1 MKSIEKISEVY
12 AKGENYELE
21 SYFYSII
28 KDAFY
33 DGVQEA
39 QKFFSIE
46 RDCNGEITNKCKN
59 EISNYMPFLAQ
70 RKNGEYVVCDSVLC
84 VKSRTDFIKWRPINR
99 G

>member
-1 MKSIEKISEVY
+1 MKSIEKIAEVY
-12 AKGENYELE
+12 AKGENCELE

-28 KDAFY
+28 RDAFY

-39 QKFFSIE
+39 QKFFPIGRYS
-46 RDCNGEITNKCKN
+46 NGEITNECKN
-59 EISNYMPFLAQ
+59 EISNFIPFLAQ

-99 G
+99 K